1 MQDKIRTLVVE
12 TFGLDADIANDA
24 ILFSGGLLDSL
35 SAVTLLGVLEDQ
47 LGVVLSP
54 LDVSLDDVDSI
65 DAIVATVARFS

>member
-1 MQDKIRTLVVE
+1 VDTEIRELVVRE
-12 TFGLDADIANDA
+12 FGLDADIANDA
-24 ILFSGGLLDSL
+24 ILFSSGLLDSL
-35 SAVTLLGVLEDQ
+35 SAVHLLTLLEDN